1 MAEVARR
8 AGVGMA
14 TLYRNF
20 QGRRELLEALFAG
33 AVDDLCEAAGQ
44 VSGPPGEVLLA
55 WLRRLAL
62 FHHSKHPIAA
72 ELLRHT
78 DATDPV
84 FGSSRDRVLAA
95 GRPQLLAA
103 HQAHQV
109 RADLGLDQVLDL
121 VLAAATIRGEP
132 AYVEGHPHLRRPHR
146 RRKYPADHR
155 VRRRTRRRGRR
166 TSRPRDRP
174 WHPEAHRG
182 TSLTLGYPWAGPI
195 TKGRCRRPR
204 RTGPWDHRQAA
215 SPTGSGWPRPAARCR
230 YRGSR

>member
-1 MAEVARR
+1 MSSSVAEPQRRRADAERNRDRILIAAREVLADRAAEVSMAEVARR

-20 QGRRELLEALFAG
+20 PGRRELLEALFAG
-33 AVDDLCEAAGQ
+33 EVDDLCHAAGQ
-44 VSGPPGEVLLA
+44 VSGAAGEVSGSPGEALVS
-55 WLRRLAL
+55 WLRRFAL

-95 GRPQLLAA
+95 GRPLLLAA
-103 HQAHQV
+103 QQAHQV

-132 AYVEGHPHLRRPHR
+132 AYV
-146 RRKYPADHR
+146 
-155 VRRRTRRRGRR
+155 
-166 TSRPRDRP
+166 
-174 WHPEAHRG
+174 
-182 TSLTLGYPWAGPI
+182 GPI
-195 TKGRCRRPR
+195 L
-204 RTGPWDHRQAA
+204 QAA
-215 SPTGSGWPRPAARCR
+215 LDGL
-230 YRGSR
+230 RG